1 MFNLDFLR
9 SFRIFEM
16 AIFDLV
22 LSYLGIWLLSPFLI
36 KTFKKFNIKITRIQ
50 WLWLVLPLSIIIH
63 LAVGQ
68 ETALTRMIFDP
79 YGNHLIKVV
88 VLGMIFMIFKKQK

>member
-1 MFNLDFLR
+1 MPTLEFLR

-22 LSYLGIWLLSPFLI
+22 VSYLGIWLLSPFLI
-36 KTFKKFNIKITRIQ
+36 KLFKRFRLKTTKTQ

-79 YGNHLIKVV
+79 YGNHLAKAI
-88 VLGMIFMIFKKQK
+88 VLLMVFMALKKK